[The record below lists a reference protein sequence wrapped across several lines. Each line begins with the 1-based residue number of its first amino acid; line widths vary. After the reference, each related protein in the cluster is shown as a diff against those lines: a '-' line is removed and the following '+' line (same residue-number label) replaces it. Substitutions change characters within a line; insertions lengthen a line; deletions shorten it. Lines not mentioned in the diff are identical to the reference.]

1 MRRTGFREGTGKLLA
16 PIQLGN
22 WVVDGMV
29 KLIELLINVVNLK
42 ELKVL
47 KSSNQKV
54 SSQDSFLGFEVT
66 RMMNYRWKGKT

>member
-1 MRRTGFREGTGKLLA
+1 MRRTGLREEAGKLLA
-16 PIQLGN
+16 LIRLGN

-29 KLIELLINVVNLK
+29 KLIELLINIVNLK

-54 SSQDSFLGFEVT
+54 SSQANLLGFEVT
-66 RMMNYRWKGKT
+66 RMMNYRRKGRT

>member
-1 MRRTGFREGTGKLLA
+1 MRRTGLREEAGILLA
-16 PIQLGN
+16 LIRLGN

-29 KLIELLINVVNLK
+29 KLIELLINIVNLK

-54 SSQDSFLGFEVT
+54 SSQANLLGFEVT
-66 RMMNYRWKGKT
+66 RMMNYRRKGRT

>member
-1 MRRTGFREGTGKLLA
+1 MRRTGLREEAGKLLA
-16 PIQLGN
+16 LIRLGN

-29 KLIELLINVVNLK
+29 KLIELLINIVNLK

-54 SSQDSFLGFEVT
+54 SSQASLLGFEAT
-66 RMMNYRWKGKT
+66 RMMNYRRKGRT